1 MYNRR
6 SRFKER
12 NIMDIKNLLNESQYE
27 AVVNTEGPVLVLAG
41 AGSGKTRVVTYKIA
55 YLVKEIGINPFNILA
70 ITFTNKAANE
80 MKERAEELLER
91 SINGMWIGTFHSICV
106 RILRKHY
113 SSNFTIYDTQ
123 DSVNLIKRIIKDR
136 NLDSDQF
143 KPKSI
148 KNRISDFKNKG
159 MGVKEFQEFAG
170 SDFYLK
176 IVGEIFFD
184 YEAAMKEANALDF
197 DDLLLKTVII
207 FEANPSVCEEYS
219 SKFDYIFVDEYQD
232 VNDIQYKF
240 IKAISHV
247 HNNLTVVGDENQ
259 SIYAF
264 RGANLEN
271 ILNFERDFKG
281 AKVIYLN
288 QNYRSTKSILDAA
301 NHLILNNPQKYK
313 RELLATKADDE
324 KVKCYNLMTG
334 DDEAYKVLEIIE
346 NLKDSGEKYSDIAIL
361 YRTNNQSRAFEDVFV
376 RNSVPYE
383 IIGGIRFYDRK
394 EVKDV
399 LAYLKL
405 LNNPF
410 DSVSFERIVNTPRRG
425 VGPKTLGDL
434 NEYRLVTGKDYF
446 ETLSDIGTKSAK
458 QFGEDFIKIREVMN
472 DVSLSELVDIVL
484 EKSEYLKE
492 LKVSK
497 NPEDESRVQNV
508 YEFVSYVK
516 EYENKNPESELSEM
530 LNEISLLSDIDQS
543 KEEDKVVLMT
553 VHSSK
558 GLEFRNVFVVGLEE
572 GLFPSR
578 MSMEDEKD
586 VEEERRLFYVA
597 LTRARDRLFLTSADS
612 RMIYGQTIYS
622 KNSRFLEEIKDFV
635 EIEDETVKTKV
646 KTEGKPIP
654 RPTNFTGKIG
664 LGAKKEKAGS
674 FNIGDKV
681 IHKMWGEGTVVT
693 LVGDDITIAFPSKGL
708 KKLKA
713 SIAPLTKK

>member
-1 MYNRR
+1 
-6 SRFKER
+6 
-12 NIMDIKNLLNESQYE
+12 MDIKNLLNESQYE

-55 YLVKEIGINPFNILA
+55 YLVKEIGVNPFNILA

-123 DSVNLIKRIIKDR
+123 DSLNLIKRIVKDR

-176 IVGEIFFD
+176 IVGEVFFD

-197 DDLLLKTVII
+197 DDLLLKTVKL
-207 FEANPSVCEEYS
+207 FESNPSICEEYS
-219 SKFDYIFVDEYQD
+219 KKFDYIFVDEYQD

-346 NLKDSGEKYSDIAIL
+346 KLKDDGEKYSDIAIL

-458 QFGEDFIKIREVMN
+458 KFGEDFIRIREVMN
-472 DVSLSELVDIVL
+472 DVPLSELVDIVL

-516 EYENKNPESELSEM
+516 EYEEKNPESELSEM

-635 EIEDETVKTKV
+635 EIEDETVRSRA

>member
-197 DDLLLKTVII
+197 DDLLLKTVKI

-376 RNSVPYE
+376 RNSIPYE

-622 KNSRFLEEIKDFV
+622 KNSRFLEEINDFV
-635 EIEDETVKTKV
+635 EIEDETVKSKV

-664 LGAKKEKAGS
+664 LGAKKEKSGS

>member
-1 MYNRR
+1 
-6 SRFKER
+6 
-12 NIMDIKNLLNESQYE
+12 MDIKNLLNESQYE

-197 DDLLLKTVII
+197 DDLLLKTVKI

-376 RNSVPYE
+376 RNSIPYE

-458 QFGEDFIKIREVMN
+458 QFGEDFIKIREAMN

-516 EYENKNPESELSEM
+516 EYEEKNPESELSEM

-635 EIEDETVKTKV
+635 EIEDETVKSKV

>member
-1 MYNRR
+1 
-6 SRFKER
+6 
-12 NIMDIKNLLNESQYE
+12 MDIKNLLNESQYE

-197 DDLLLKTVII
+197 DDLLLKTVKI

-376 RNSVPYE
+376 RNSIPYE

-635 EIEDETVKTKV
+635 EVEDETVKSKV

>member
-1 MYNRR
+1 
-6 SRFKER
+6 
-12 NIMDIKNLLNESQYE
+12 MDIKNLLNESQYE

-197 DDLLLKTVII
+197 DDLLLKTVKI

-376 RNSVPYE
+376 RNSIPYE

-446 ETLSDIGTKSAK
+446 KTLSDIGTKSAK

-597 LTRARDRLFLTSADS
+597 LTRARDRLFLTSADL

-635 EIEDETVKTKV
+635 EIEDETVKSKV

-664 LGAKKEKAGS
+664 LGAKKEKSGS

>member
-1 MYNRR
+1 
-6 SRFKER
+6 
-12 NIMDIKNLLNESQYE
+12 MDIKNLLNESQYE

-197 DDLLLKTVII
+197 DDLLLKTVKI

-458 QFGEDFIKIREVMN
+458 QFGEDFIKIRELMN
-472 DVSLSELVDIVL
+472 DVTLSELVEIVL

-635 EIEDETVKTKV
+635 EIEDETVKSKV

>member
-1 MYNRR
+1 
-6 SRFKER
+6 
-12 NIMDIKNLLNESQYE
+12 MDIKNLLNESQYE

-55 YLVKEIGINPFNILA
+55 YLVKEIGVNPFNILA

-123 DSVNLIKRIIKDR
+123 DSLNLIKRIVKDR

-176 IVGEIFFD
+176 IVGEVFFD

-197 DDLLLKTVII
+197 DDLLLKTVKL

-219 SKFDYIFVDEYQD
+219 KKFDYIFVDEYQD

-240 IKAISHV
+240 INAISHV

-346 NLKDSGEKYSDIAIL
+346 KLKDDGEKYSDIAIL

-458 QFGEDFIKIREVMN
+458 KFGEDFIRIREVMN
-472 DVSLSELVDIVL
+472 DVPLSELVDIVL

-516 EYENKNPESELSEM
+516 EYEEKNPESELSEM

-635 EIEDETVKTKV
+635 EIEDETVKSRA

>member
-1 MYNRR
+1 
-6 SRFKER
+6 
-12 NIMDIKNLLNESQYE
+12 MDIKNLLNESQYE

-55 YLVKEIGINPFNILA
+55 YLVKEIGVNPFNILA

-123 DSVNLIKRIIKDR
+123 DSLNLIKRIVKDR

-176 IVGEIFFD
+176 IVGEVFFD

-197 DDLLLKTVII
+197 DDLLLKTVKL

-219 SKFDYIFVDEYQD
+219 KKFDYIFVDEYQD

-346 NLKDSGEKYSDIAIL
+346 KLKDDGEKYSDIAIL

-383 IIGGIRFYDRK
+383 IIGIRFYDRK

-458 QFGEDFIKIREVMN
+458 KFGEDFIRIREVMN
-472 DVSLSELVDIVL
+472 DVPLSELVDIVL

-516 EYENKNPESELSEM
+516 EYEEKNPESELSEM

-635 EIEDETVKTKV
+635 EIEDETVKSRA

>member
-1 MYNRR
+1 
-6 SRFKER
+6 
-12 NIMDIKNLLNESQYE
+12 MDIKNLLNESQYE

-55 YLVKEIGINPFNILA
+55 YLVKEIGVNPFNILA

-123 DSVNLIKRIIKDR
+123 DSLNLIKRIVKDR

-176 IVGEIFFD
+176 IVGEVFFD

-197 DDLLLKTVII
+197 DDLLLKTVKL

-219 SKFDYIFVDEYQD
+219 KKFDYIFVDEYQD

-346 NLKDSGEKYSDIAIL
+346 KLKDDGEKYSDIAIL

-458 QFGEDFIKIREVMN
+458 KFGEDFIRIREVMN
-472 DVSLSELVDIVL
+472 DVPLCELVDIVL

-516 EYENKNPESELSEM
+516 EYEEKNPESELSEM

-635 EIEDETVKTKV
+635 EIEDETVKSRA

>member
-1 MYNRR
+1 
-6 SRFKER
+6 
-12 NIMDIKNLLNESQYE
+12 MDIKNLLNESQYE

-197 DDLLLKTVII
+197 DDLLLKTVKI

-446 ETLSDIGTKSAK
+446 ETFSDIGTKSAK

-472 DVSLSELVDIVL
+472 DVSLSELVEIVL

-635 EIEDETVKTKV
+635 EIEDETVKSKV

-664 LGAKKEKAGS
+664 LGAKKEKSGS

>member
-1 MYNRR
+1 
-6 SRFKER
+6 
-12 NIMDIKNLLNESQYE
+12 MDIKNLLNESQYE

-55 YLVKEIGINPFNILA
+55 YLVKEIGVNPFNILA

-123 DSVNLIKRIIKDR
+123 DSLNLIKRIVKDR

-176 IVGEIFFD
+176 IVGEVFFD

-197 DDLLLKTVII
+197 DDLLLKTVKL
-207 FEANPSVCEEYS
+207 FEANSSVCEEYS
-219 SKFDYIFVDEYQD
+219 KKFDYIFVDEYQD

-346 NLKDSGEKYSDIAIL
+346 KLKDDGEKYSDIAIL

-458 QFGEDFIKIREVMN
+458 KFGEDFIRIREVMN
-472 DVSLSELVDIVL
+472 DVPLSELVDIVL

-516 EYENKNPESELSEM
+516 EYEEKNPESELSEM

-586 VEEERRLFYVA
+586 IEEERRLFYVA

-635 EIEDETVKTKV
+635 EIEDETVKSRA

>member
-1 MYNRR
+1 
-6 SRFKER
+6 
-12 NIMDIKNLLNESQYE
+12 MDIKNLLNESQYE

-55 YLVKEIGINPFNILA
+55 YLVKEIGVNPFNILA

-123 DSVNLIKRIIKDR
+123 DSLNLIKRIVKDR

-176 IVGEIFFD
+176 IVGEVFFD

-197 DDLLLKTVII
+197 DDLLLKTVKL

-219 SKFDYIFVDEYQD
+219 KKFDYIFVDEYQD

-324 KVKCYNLMTG
+324 KGKCYNLMTG

-346 NLKDSGEKYSDIAIL
+346 KLKDDGEKYSDIAIL
-361 YRTNNQSRAFEDVFV
+361 YRTNNQSRTFEDVFV

-458 QFGEDFIKIREVMN
+458 KFGEDFIRIREVMN
-472 DVSLSELVDIVL
+472 DVPLSELVDIVL

-516 EYENKNPESELSEM
+516 EYEEKNPESELSEM

-635 EIEDETVKTKV
+635 EIEDETVRTRA

>member
-1 MYNRR
+1 
-6 SRFKER
+6 
-12 NIMDIKNLLNESQYE
+12 MDIKNLLNESQYE

-106 RILRKHY
+106 RILRKYY

-197 DDLLLKTVII
+197 DDLLLKTVKI

-313 RELLATKADDE
+313 RELLATKEDDE

-376 RNSVPYE
+376 RNSIPYE

-635 EIEDETVKTKV
+635 EIEDETVKSKV

>member
-1 MYNRR
+1 
-6 SRFKER
+6 
-12 NIMDIKNLLNESQYE
+12 MDIKNLLNESQYE

-197 DDLLLKTVII
+197 DDLLLKTVKI

-376 RNSVPYE
+376 RNSIPYE

-612 RMIYGQTIYS
+612 RMIYGKTIYS

-635 EIEDETVKTKV
+635 EIEDETVKSKV
-646 KTEGKPIP
+646 KMEGKPIP

>member
-1 MYNRR
+1 
-6 SRFKER
+6 
-12 NIMDIKNLLNESQYE
+12 MDIKNLLNESQYE
-27 AVVNTEGPVLVLAG
+27 AVDNTEGPVLVLAG

-197 DDLLLKTVII
+197 DDLLLKTVKI

-376 RNSVPYE
+376 RNSIPYE

-472 DVSLSELVDIVL
+472 DVSLSELVEIVL

-635 EIEDETVKTKV
+635 EIEDETVKSKV
-646 KTEGKPIP
+646 KMEGKPIP

>member
-1 MYNRR
+1 
-6 SRFKER
+6 
-12 NIMDIKNLLNESQYE
+12 MDIKNLLNESQYE

-197 DDLLLKTVII
+197 DDLLLKTVKI

-346 NLKDSGEKYSDIAIL
+346 NLKDFGEKYSDIAIL

-376 RNSVPYE
+376 RNSIPYE

-635 EIEDETVKTKV
+635 EIEDETVKSKV

-664 LGAKKEKAGS
+664 LGAKKEKSGS

>member
-1 MYNRR
+1 
-6 SRFKER
+6 
-12 NIMDIKNLLNESQYE
+12 MDIKNLLNESQYE

-55 YLVKEIGINPFNILA
+55 YLVKEIGVNPFNILA

-123 DSVNLIKRIIKDR
+123 DSLNLIKRIVKDR

-176 IVGEIFFD
+176 IVGEVFFD

-197 DDLLLKTVII
+197 DDLLLKTVKL

-219 SKFDYIFVDEYQD
+219 KKFDYIFVDEYQD

-346 NLKDSGEKYSDIAIL
+346 KLKDDGEKYSDIAIL

-458 QFGEDFIKIREVMN
+458 KFGEDFIRIREVMN
-472 DVSLSELVDIVL
+472 DVPLSELVDIVL

-516 EYENKNPESELSEM
+516 EYEEKNPESELSEM

-635 EIEDETVKTKV
+635 EIEDETVRSRA

>member
-1 MYNRR
+1 
-6 SRFKER
+6 
-12 NIMDIKNLLNESQYE
+12 MDIKNLLNESQYE

-55 YLVKEIGINPFNILA
+55 YLVKEIGVNPFNILA

-123 DSVNLIKRIIKDR
+123 DSLNLIKRIVKDR

-176 IVGEIFFD
+176 IVGEVFFD

-197 DDLLLKTVII
+197 DDLLLKTVKL

-219 SKFDYIFVDEYQD
+219 KKFDYIFVDEYQD

-346 NLKDSGEKYSDIAIL
+346 KLKDDGEKYSDIAIL

-458 QFGEDFIKIREVMN
+458 KFGEDFIRIREVMN
-472 DVSLSELVDIVL
+472 DVPLSELVDIVL
-484 EKSEYLKE
+484 EKSEYLKA

-516 EYENKNPESELSEM
+516 EYEEKNPESELSEM

-635 EIEDETVKTKV
+635 EIEDDTVKSRA

>member
-1 MYNRR
+1 
-6 SRFKER
+6 
-12 NIMDIKNLLNESQYE
+12 MDIKNLLNESQYE

-197 DDLLLKTVII
+197 DDLLLKTVKI

-288 QNYRSTKSILDAA
+288 QNYRSTKSILDAV

-346 NLKDSGEKYSDIAIL
+346 NLKDFGEKYSDIAIL

-376 RNSVPYE
+376 RNSIPYE

-635 EIEDETVKTKV
+635 EIEDETVKSKV

-664 LGAKKEKAGS
+664 LGAKKEKSGS

>member
-1 MYNRR
+1 
-6 SRFKER
+6 
-12 NIMDIKNLLNESQYE
+12 MDIKNLLNESQYE

-197 DDLLLKTVII
+197 DDLLLKTVKI

-376 RNSVPYE
+376 RNSIPYE

-635 EIEDETVKTKV
+635 EIEDETVKSKV

>member
-1 MYNRR
+1 
-6 SRFKER
+6 
-12 NIMDIKNLLNESQYE
+12 MDIKNLLNESQYE

-55 YLVKEIGINPFNILA
+55 YLVKEIGVNPFNILA

-123 DSVNLIKRIIKDR
+123 DSLNLIKRIVKDR

-176 IVGEIFFD
+176 IVGEVFFD

-197 DDLLLKTVII
+197 DDLLLKTVKL

-219 SKFDYIFVDEYQD
+219 KKFDYIFVDEYQD

-271 ILNFERDFKG
+271 ILNFERDFRG

-346 NLKDSGEKYSDIAIL
+346 KLKDDGEKYSDIAIL

-458 QFGEDFIKIREVMN
+458 KFGEDFIRIREVMN
-472 DVSLSELVDIVL
+472 DVPLSELVDIVL

-516 EYENKNPESELSEM
+516 EYEEKNPESELSEM

-635 EIEDETVKTKV
+635 EIEDETVKSRA

>member
-1 MYNRR
+1 
-6 SRFKER
+6 
-12 NIMDIKNLLNESQYE
+12 MDIKNLLNESQYE

-197 DDLLLKTVII
+197 DDLLLKTVKI

-376 RNSVPYE
+376 RNSIPYE

-635 EIEDETVKTKV
+635 EIEDETVKSKV

-713 SIAPLTKK
+713 SIAPLTEK

>member
-1 MYNRR
+1 
-6 SRFKER
+6 
-12 NIMDIKNLLNESQYE
+12 MDIKNLLNESQYE

-55 YLVKEIGINPFNILA
+55 YLVKEIGVNPFNILA

-123 DSVNLIKRIIKDR
+123 DSLNLIKRIVKDR

-176 IVGEIFFD
+176 IVGEVFFD

-197 DDLLLKTVII
+197 DDLLLKTVKL

-219 SKFDYIFVDEYQD
+219 KKFDYIFVDEYQD

-346 NLKDSGEKYSDIAIL
+346 KLKDDGEKYSDIAIL

-458 QFGEDFIKIREVMN
+458 KFGEDFIRIREVMN
-472 DVSLSELVDIVL
+472 DVPLSELVDIVL

-516 EYENKNPESELSEM
+516 EYEEKNPESELSEM

-635 EIEDETVKTKV
+635 EIEDETVKSRT

>member
-1 MYNRR
+1 
-6 SRFKER
+6 
-12 NIMDIKNLLNESQYE
+12 MDIKNLLNESQYE

-55 YLVKEIGINPFNILA
+55 YLVKEIGVNPFNILA

-123 DSVNLIKRIIKDR
+123 DSLNLIKRIVKDR

-176 IVGEIFFD
+176 IVGEVFFD

-197 DDLLLKTVII
+197 DDLLLKTVKL

-219 SKFDYIFVDEYQD
+219 KKFDYIFVDEYQD

-346 NLKDSGEKYSDIAIL
+346 KLKDDGEKYSDIAIL

-458 QFGEDFIKIREVMN
+458 KFGEDFIRIREVMN
-472 DVSLSELVDIVL
+472 DVPLSELVDIVL

-516 EYENKNPESELSEM
+516 EYEEKNPESELSEM

-635 EIEDETVKTKV
+635 EIEDETVRTRA

>member
-1 MYNRR
+1 
-6 SRFKER
+6 
-12 NIMDIKNLLNESQYE
+12 MDIKNLLNESQYE

-184 YEAAMKEANALDF
+184 YEAAMKEANAVDF
-197 DDLLLKTVII
+197 DDLLLKTVKI

-376 RNSVPYE
+376 RNSIPYE

-472 DVSLSELVDIVL
+472 DVSISELVDIVL

-622 KNSRFLEEIKDFV
+622 KNSRFLEEINDFV
-635 EIEDETVKTKV
+635 EIEDETVKSKV

-664 LGAKKEKAGS
+664 LGAKKEKSGS

>member
-1 MYNRR
+1 
-6 SRFKER
+6 
-12 NIMDIKNLLNESQYE
+12 MDIKNLLNESQYE

-55 YLVKEIGINPFNILA
+55 YLVKEIGVNPFNILA

-123 DSVNLIKRIIKDR
+123 DSLNLIKRIVKDR

-176 IVGEIFFD
+176 IVGEVFFD

-197 DDLLLKTVII
+197 DDLLLKTVKL

-219 SKFDYIFVDEYQD
+219 KKFDYIFVDEYQD

-346 NLKDSGEKYSDIAIL
+346 KLKDDGEKYSDIAIL

-458 QFGEDFIKIREVMN
+458 KFGEDFIKIREVMN
-472 DVSLSELVDIVL
+472 DVPLSELVDIVL

-516 EYENKNPESELSEM
+516 EYEEKNPESELSEM

-635 EIEDETVKTKV
+635 EIEDETVKSRA

>member
-1 MYNRR
+1 
-6 SRFKER
+6 
-12 NIMDIKNLLNESQYE
+12 MDIKNLLNESQYE

-55 YLVKEIGINPFNILA
+55 YLVKEIGVNPFNILA

-123 DSVNLIKRIIKDR
+123 DSLNLIKRIVKDR

-176 IVGEIFFD
+176 IVGEVFFD

-197 DDLLLKTVII
+197 DDLLLKTVKL

-219 SKFDYIFVDEYQD
+219 KKFDYIFVDEYQD

-346 NLKDSGEKYSDIAIL
+346 KLKDDGEKYSDIAIL

-458 QFGEDFIKIREVMN
+458 KFGEDFIRIREVMN

-516 EYENKNPESELSEM
+516 EYEEKNPESELSEM

-635 EIEDETVKTKV
+635 EIEDETVKSRA

>member
-1 MYNRR
+1 MN
-6 SRFKER
+6 
-12 NIMDIKNLLNESQYE
+12 IKNLLNESQYE

-55 YLVKEIGINPFNILA
+55 YLVKEIGVNPFNILA

-123 DSVNLIKRIIKDR
+123 DSLNLIKRIVKDR

-176 IVGEIFFD
+176 IVGEVFFD

-197 DDLLLKTVII
+197 DDLLLKTVKL

-219 SKFDYIFVDEYQD
+219 KKFDYIFVDEYQD

-346 NLKDSGEKYSDIAIL
+346 KLKDDGEKYSDIAIL

-458 QFGEDFIKIREVMN
+458 KFGEDFIRIREVMN
-472 DVSLSELVDIVL
+472 DVPLSELVDIVL

-516 EYENKNPESELSEM
+516 EYEEKNPESELSEM

-635 EIEDETVKTKV
+635 EIEDETVKSRA

>member
-1 MYNRR
+1 
-6 SRFKER
+6 
-12 NIMDIKNLLNESQYE
+12 MDIKNLLNESQYE

>member
-1 MYNRR
+1 
-6 SRFKER
+6 
-12 NIMDIKNLLNESQYE
+12 MDIKNLLNESQYE

-106 RILRKHY
+106 RILRKYY

-123 DSVNLIKRIIKDR
+123 DSVNLIKSIIKDR

-197 DDLLLKTVII
+197 DDLLLKTVKI

-376 RNSVPYE
+376 RNSIPYE

-635 EIEDETVKTKV
+635 EIEDETVKSRV

>member
-1 MYNRR
+1 
-6 SRFKER
+6 
-12 NIMDIKNLLNESQYE
+12 MDIKNLLNESQYE

-197 DDLLLKTVII
+197 DDLLLKTVKI

-376 RNSVPYE
+376 RNSIPYE

-472 DVSLSELVDIVL
+472 DVSLSELVDIAL

-635 EIEDETVKTKV
+635 EIEDETVKSKV

>member
-1 MYNRR
+1 
-6 SRFKER
+6 
-12 NIMDIKNLLNESQYE
+12 MDIKNLLNESQYE

-197 DDLLLKTVII
+197 DDLLLKTVKI
-207 FEANPSVCEEYS
+207 FETNPSVCEEYS

-346 NLKDSGEKYSDIAIL
+346 NLKDFGEKYSDIAIL

-376 RNSVPYE
+376 RNSIPYE

-635 EIEDETVKTKV
+635 EIEDETVKSKV

-664 LGAKKEKAGS
+664 LGAKKEKSGS

>member
-1 MYNRR
+1 M
-6 SRFKER
+6 
-12 NIMDIKNLLNESQYE
+12 
-27 AVVNTEGPVLVLAG
+27 
-41 AGSGKTRVVTYKIA
+41 
-55 YLVKEIGINPFNILA
+55 
-70 ITFTNKAANE
+70 
-80 MKERAEELLER
+80 
-91 SINGMWIGTFHSICV
+91 
-106 RILRKHY
+106 
-113 SSNFTIYDTQ
+113 
-123 DSVNLIKRIIKDR
+123 
-136 NLDSDQF
+136 
-143 KPKSI
+143 
-148 KNRISDFKNKG
+148 
-159 MGVKEFQEFAG
+159 
-170 SDFYLK
+170 
-176 IVGEIFFD
+176 
-184 YEAAMKEANALDF
+184 
-197 DDLLLKTVII
+197 
-207 FEANPSVCEEYS
+207 
-219 SKFDYIFVDEYQD
+219 
-232 VNDIQYKF
+232 
-240 IKAISHV
+240 
-247 HNNLTVVGDENQ
+247 
-259 SIYAF
+259 
-264 RGANLEN
+264 
-271 ILNFERDFKG
+271 NFERDFKG

-376 RNSVPYE
+376 RNSIPYE

-612 RMIYGQTIYS
+612 RMIYGKTIYS

-635 EIEDETVKTKV
+635 EIEDETVKSKV
-646 KTEGKPIP
+646 KMEGKPIP

>member
-1 MYNRR
+1 
-6 SRFKER
+6 
-12 NIMDIKNLLNESQYE
+12 MDIKNLLNESQYE

-197 DDLLLKTVII
+197 DDLLLKTVKI

-376 RNSVPYE
+376 RNSIPYE

-635 EIEDETVKTKV
+635 EIENETVKSKV

>member
-1 MYNRR
+1 
-6 SRFKER
+6 
-12 NIMDIKNLLNESQYE
+12 MDIKNLLNESQYE

-197 DDLLLKTVII
+197 DDLLLKTVKI
-207 FEANPSVCEEYS
+207 FEANPSVCEDYS

-376 RNSVPYE
+376 RNSIPYE

-635 EIEDETVKTKV
+635 EIEDETVKSKV

>member
-1 MYNRR
+1 
-6 SRFKER
+6 
-12 NIMDIKNLLNESQYE
+12 MDIKNLLNESQYE

-197 DDLLLKTVII
+197 DDLLLKTVKI

-334 DDEAYKVLEIIE
+334 DEEAYKILEIIE
-346 NLKDSGEKYSDIAIL
+346 NLKDAGEKYSDIAIL

-376 RNSVPYE
+376 RNSIPYE

-543 KEEDKVVLMT
+543 QEEDKVLLMT

-622 KNSRFLEEIKDFV
+622 KNSRFLDEIKDFV
-635 EIEDETVKTKV
+635 EIEDETLGSKA

-664 LGAKKEKAGS
+664 LGAKKENAGS

>member
-1 MYNRR
+1 
-6 SRFKER
+6 
-12 NIMDIKNLLNESQYE
+12 MDIKNLLNESQYE
-27 AVVNTEGPVLVLAG
+27 AVVNTEGPVLVFAG

-55 YLVKEIGINPFNILA
+55 YLVKEIGVNPFNILA

-123 DSVNLIKRIIKDR
+123 DSLNLIKRIVKDR

-176 IVGEIFFD
+176 IVGEVFFD

-197 DDLLLKTVII
+197 DDLLLKTVKI
-207 FEANPSVCEEYS
+207 FEANPSICEEYS
-219 SKFDYIFVDEYQD
+219 RKFDYIFVDEYQD

-346 NLKDSGEKYSDIAIL
+346 KLKDDGEKYSDIAIL

-458 QFGEDFIKIREVMN
+458 KFGEDFIRIREVMN
-472 DVSLSELVDIVL
+472 DVPLSELVDIVL

-516 EYENKNPESELSEM
+516 EYEEKNPESELSEM

-635 EIEDETVKTKV
+635 EIEDETVKSRA

>member
-1 MYNRR
+1 
-6 SRFKER
+6 
-12 NIMDIKNLLNESQYE
+12 MDIKNLLNESQYE

-197 DDLLLKTVII
+197 DDLLLKTVKI

-346 NLKDSGEKYSDIAIL
+346 NLKDFGEKYSDIAIL

-376 RNSVPYE
+376 RNSIPYE

-492 LKVSK
+492 LKVSN

-622 KNSRFLEEIKDFV
+622 KNSRFLDEIKDFV
-635 EIEDETVKTKV
+635 EIEDETLGSKA

-654 RPTNFTGKIG
+654 RPTNFTGKIDFV
-664 LGAKKEKAGS
+664 AKKEKAGS

>member
-1 MYNRR
+1 
-6 SRFKER
+6 
-12 NIMDIKNLLNESQYE
+12 MDIKNLLNESQYE

-148 KNRISDFKNKG
+148 KNRISEFKNKG

-197 DDLLLKTVII
+197 DDLLLKTVKI

-346 NLKDSGEKYSDIAIL
+346 NLKDFGEKYSDIAIL

-376 RNSVPYE
+376 RNSIPYE

-635 EIEDETVKTKV
+635 EIEDETVKSKV

-664 LGAKKEKAGS
+664 LGAKKEKSGS